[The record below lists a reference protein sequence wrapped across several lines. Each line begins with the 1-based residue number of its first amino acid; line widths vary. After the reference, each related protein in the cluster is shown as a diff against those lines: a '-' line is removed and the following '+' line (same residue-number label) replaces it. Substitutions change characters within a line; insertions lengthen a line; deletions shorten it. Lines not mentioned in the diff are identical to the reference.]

1 MQNVTYYGVF
11 ILFYQW
17 TCEISSDHK
26 NVTDLLRNDS
36 FLAIKTFNL
45 FISWQALHD
54 FIELQLKKEIW
65 SDKLGWQHSQTSK
78 LNIKM
83 SLEKDKKKDREN
95 ERQKERWEERKKA
108 LVIMKRE
115 FLCYY
120 FDLLNSQLVSDCRAN
135 FSQVLNFKYFEF

>member
-1 MQNVTYYGVF
+1 MCLDEVQNVTYYGVF

-17 TCEISSDHK
+17 TCEISSDYK

-36 FLAIKTFNL
+36 LLAIKTFNL

-83 SLEKDKKKDREN
+83 SLEKEKKKR
-95 ERQKERWEERKKA
+95 
-108 LVIMKRE
+108 
-115 FLCYY
+115 
-120 FDLLNSQLVSDCRAN
+120 
-135 FSQVLNFKYFEF
+135 